1 MNRRAVFTRAPDT
14 LPAVKREALAVNN
27 QVIYLPRQ
35 LQSGS
40 VFVTLFEPVLCI
52 CIFLRTDL
60 GFQSAKP
67 FKENLYKYSHVFSR
81 SVYLQCFS
89 FFARLLAP

>member
-1 MNRRAVFTRAPDT
+1 MLHAHLQWIGFCQMNRRAVFTRAPDT

-40 VFVTLFEPVLCI
+40 VFVTSFEPVLCI
-52 CIFLRTDL
+52 CISLQTDL
-60 GFQSAKP
+60 GFQSEP
-67 FKENLYKYSHVFSR
+67 FKEN
-81 SVYLQCFS
+81 
-89 FFARLLAP
+89 

>member
-1 MNRRAVFTRAPDT
+1 MLHAHLQWIGFCQMNRRAVFTRA
-14 LPAVKREALAVNN
+14 AVKREALAVNN

-52 CIFLRTDL
+52 CISLQTDINTRMCSPVQ
-60 GFQSAKP
+60 FIYNV
-67 FKENLYKYSHVFSR
+67 FHFSHAS
-81 SVYLQCFS
+81 S
-89 FFARLLAP
+89 LLS

>member
-1 MNRRAVFTRAPDT
+1 MIYSLGLWDATLLHAHLQWIGFCQMNRRAVFTRAPDT

-40 VFVTLFEPVLCI
+40 VFVTLFQPVLCI
-52 CIFLRTDL
+52 CISLQTDL
-60 GFQSAKP
+60 GFQSEP
-67 FKENLYKYSHVFSR
+67 FKEN
-81 SVYLQCFS
+81 
-89 FFARLLAP
+89 